1 MDPMDVMDG
10 RVPDEGTT
18 RALIARAQSGD
29 AEARDELVRGHL
41 RLARSI
47 AMRFRGRGED
57 DDDLC
62 QVAAIGLLK
71 AVERFDLSRPV
82 RFSTY
87 AVPLIIGEVK
97 MHLRN
102 QGPIKVGRALKARA
116 VAALACE
123 EKLAQRLG
131 RRPSVGEVADELGL
145 AADEIVAALD
155 SVREPVSVDAL
166 RWEGGGS
173 AGRGSG
179 GRGSVPAMAEA
190 DAAGAEV
197 LAARVDRLAVRQALE
212 GLEERDRS
220 LVTLR
225 FFAGKTQ
232 KEVAAVFGV
241 SQVQVSRLERAA
253 LVRLRTLL
261 S

>member
-29 AEARDELVRGHL
+29 DEARDELVRGHL

-173 AGRGSG
+173 G